1 MNSSHRTIMGLD
13 WDRLGTL
20 ASTVCAAHCL
30 AAPLVFLLLPSVAD
44 IWAHPSSHALMAL
57 AVVPLALTSLFMG
70 YRRHKSRLVLTSASS
85 GILLVLAGSVLPYL
99 PKSSA
104 DAVVA
109 GAASCVDCCPTVVVD
124 AMGEHPPLPS
134 SGVRDP
140 AWQLCPGHRSLH
152 QSALLRSVHLT
163 KRPQEVRKPSALLP
177 SRPQTR
183 RPRYDHD

>member
-1 MNSSHRTIMGLD
+1 MNSSHRTIMGMD

-57 AVVPLALTSLFMG
+57 AVVPLALTTLFMG

-124 AMGEHPPLPS
+124 AMGESTLHFPPAVFVTLLGS
-134 SGVRDP
+134 F
-140 AWQLCPGHRSLH
+140 
-152 QSALLRSVHLT
+152 ALVIAHFT
-163 KRPQEVRKPSALLP
+163 N
-177 SRPQTR
+177 R
-183 RPRYDHD
+183 RCCAQCI